1 MLASAAAAA
10 APAPL
15 LLHPAARPPLPSG
28 APPGAA
34 AAALVRSAPTGGG
47 AAAPLPL
54 PLTPAAALAARLAR
68 AQRRLLRRHLW
79 QPPTHSIC
87 LRRCLYMAIRQAA
100 LDLGWSTVRDE
111 KDATVQWID
120 RWESSEL
127 ANLVAPRKV
136 RGELLRCC
144 CCCCC
149 CCTPCALHA
158 NTTHTTT
165 HHPQC
170 CGARRLA
177 TCRA

>member
-1 MLASAAAAA
+1 MSAAA
-10 APAPL
+10 APALMPVASAQPL
-15 LLHPAARPPLPSG
+15 ASAQPANARPPLRSG
-28 APPGAA
+28 SGGST
-34 AAALVRSAPTGGG
+34 ALV
-47 AAAPLPL
+47 AAAPPTA
-54 PLTPAAALAARLAR
+54 PPSPAALAARLAR
-68 AQRRLLRRHLW
+68 AQRRLLRRHIW

-136 RGELLRCC
+136 RGELLMR

-149 CCTPCALHA
+149 CCTPCACTPTQPHTHSR
-158 NTTHTTT
+158 TT
-165 HHPQC
+165 PNAA
-170 CGARRLA
+170 ARA
-177 TCRA
+177 D